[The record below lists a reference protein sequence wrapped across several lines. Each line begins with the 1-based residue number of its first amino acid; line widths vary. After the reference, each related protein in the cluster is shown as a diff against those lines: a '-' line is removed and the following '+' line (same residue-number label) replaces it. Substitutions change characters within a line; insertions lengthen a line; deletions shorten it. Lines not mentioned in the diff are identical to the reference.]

1 MTAAVLLLATALV
14 GRSAL
19 GAGRAR
25 RVRSRLPTAAG
36 AGGRRQL
43 RAPPWVRRR
52 WDGTA
57 APLDVDL
64 VWTWWVAA
72 VALGPPLAW
81 IAMGPG
87 GAVLLIGLAVGG
99 PWLAWWATR
108 DRGDR
113 LLERALAPFLEAVA
127 RGLRSGASLA
137 GALVEA
143 GALAGG
149 RLAVDVRDVMA
160 HGPPLVAALEAW
172 PRRRPLAGVRLC
184 AAALCLGA
192 ETGGAQA
199 AAVDGVATTLRQR
212 AAAQDEAMAL
222 ATQARLSAWLIA
234 AVPLGFGMLT
244 SSADPRN
251 AAFLFRT
258 PAGLLVLL
266 AGLAL
271 DGAGAV
277 WMVRLTQGQ
286 SRRRGRAAA
295 AMVEAELPEVVDLL
309 RLAVGAGLTVPLAV
323 RAVSG
328 RPAGPVGAALA
339 RAVEETERG
348 RRLADALDDL
358 PTRAGEATR
367 SLAAALA
374 GCERYGHA
382 IGPALERLAVECRDR
397 QRRRAEEAA
406 RRVPVLLLFP
416 LVLCIL
422 PAFAL
427 LTVAPLLAGALRAL
441 RL

>member
-1 MTAAVLLLATALV
+1 MTAALLLVATALA
-14 GRSAL
+14 GRAAL
-19 GAGRAR
+19 GASRSR
-25 RVRSRLPTAAG
+25 RVRARLPTPAV
-36 AGGRRQL
+36 RRML
-43 RAPPWVRRR
+43 RAPQAVRRR
-52 WDGTA
+52 WHDAGG
-57 APLDVDL
+57 PLDADL
-64 VWTWWVAA
+64 AWAIWVAVA
-72 VALGPPLAW
+72 VVGPPLAW
-81 IAMGPG
+81 LTAGPG
-87 GAVLLIGLAVGG
+87 AGVLVAGLAAGG
-99 PWLAWWATR
+99 PGLAWWATR

-127 RGLRSGASLA
+127 RGLRSGASLRM
-137 GALVEA
+137 ALAEA
-143 GALAGG
+143 GGLSGG
-149 RLAVDVRDVMA
+149 RLAEEVRAVMA
-160 HGPPLVAALEAW
+160 HGPPLVSALEAW
-172 PRRRPLAGVRLC
+172 ARWRPLPGVRLC
-184 AAALCLGA
+184 VAALCLGA
-192 ETGGAQA
+192 EAGGAQA

-212 AAAQDEAMAL
+212 AAAQDEAAAL
-222 ATQARLSAWLIA
+222 AAQARLSAWLIA
-234 AVPLGFGMLT
+234 AAPLGFGLLT
-244 SSADPRN
+244 SVADARN

-258 PAGLLVLL
+258 PAGLAVLL

-277 WMVRLTQGQ
+277 WMVRLT
-286 SRRRGRAAA
+286 RGRASPAA
-295 AMVEAELPEVVDLL
+295 AVEQELPEVVDLL

-323 RAVSG
+323 RAVS
-328 RPAGPVGAALA
+328 RRAPGPVGTALA
-339 RAVEETERG
+339 RAVEDTTRG

-358 PTRAGEATR
+358 PTCAGEATR
-367 SLAAALA
+367 SLAGALA

-382 IGPALERLAVECRDR
+382 IGPALERLATECRDR